1 MMQSSY
7 KSLSISSAAEN
18 ADRTRQP
25 GDIVYRGMTIAAML
39 MLLGSLWVF

>member
-1 MMQSSY
+1 MMQSFY
-7 KSLSISSAAEN
+7 KSSSLSPPAECTS
-18 ADRTRQP
+18 RSRQA